1 MKFSEIDFDTVKDY
15 LVAAIEEDIFEIS
28 MYIDAAKS
36 YVKEYTA
43 LSDEELDEKEYLV
56 MPTLMLISHFYEN
69 KTVETDRKIN
79 VVFKNILN
87 LGKVHSLWLTREYSK
102 QEYRF
107 TEET

>member
-1 MKFSEIDFDTVKDY
+1 MKFSEIDFYTAQDY
-15 LVAAIEEDIFEIS
+15 LVTATEEDVVEIS
-28 MYIDAAKS
+28 MYVSAAKS

-56 MPTLMLISHFYEN
+56 MPTLMLISYFYEN
-69 KTVETDRKIN
+69 KTVETDKKIN

-87 LGKVHSLWLTREYSK
+87 LGKVHSLWLTQEYSK